1 MSYSRGIQ
9 LTALENMDRLLIKS
23 MLGIISRNLAA
34 RWFDT
39 DSGAV
44 ATLADADTAD
54 GFRALEQAR
63 RAGMRTIGLSSRP
76 VSPWNH
82 LLHKPA
88 QSKDLLGIL
97 LEIDAA
103 ELIREG
109 QRTSNSAANFEISR
123 KSANLFEYFARSV
136 RSGIVELRFAP
147 GRSLM
152 INHDT
157 GEYSSALSINQI
169 THLGLA
175 AMQETQ
181 HGIGQAQHEWRIAT
195 RILPVG
201 TLEDLIWQTMSAH
214 GKTVLLPGVTP
225 PIKLNRLPRLNHQLS
240 SQEHV
245 IAKHLARTSS
255 DIASV
260 MRATGSTREDV
271 TAFVNAAFACHLLNE
286 PVNVRVGILNAA
298 IRA

>member
-23 MLGIISRNLAA
+23 MLGMISRNLAA

-39 DSGAV
+39 NTSAV
-44 ATLADADTAD
+44 AILADADTAE

-63 RAGMRTIGLSSRP
+63 RAGMRTIGLTSRP
-76 VSPWNH
+76 ISPWNY

-88 QSKDLLGIL
+88 QSKDLMSIL
-97 LEIDAA
+97 VEIDAA
-103 ELIREG
+103 ELVRER
-109 QRTSNSAANFEISR
+109 QRTTSSAANFDATR

-157 GEYSSALSINQI
+157 DEFSSALSINQI
-169 THLGLA
+169 TQLGLA
-175 AMQETQ
+175 PMQETQ
-181 HGIGQAQHEWRIAT
+181 HGVGQAQHEWRIAT

-201 TLEDLIWQTMSAH
+201 TLEDLIWQTMKLH
-214 GKTVLLPGVTP
+214 GRNALLPSVVQP
-225 PIKLNRLPRLNHQLS
+225 VKLIRLPRLSNPLS
-240 SQEHV
+240 TQEHA
-245 IAKHLARTSS
+245 IAKYLARTSS
-255 DIASV
+255 DLNALI
-260 MRATGSTREDV
+260 RATGGTREDV
-271 TAFVNAAFACHLLNE
+271 TAFVNGAHSCHLLGE
-286 PVNVRVGILNAA
+286 TISARIGILNAA
-298 IRA
+298 MRV